1 MRRFLMIA
9 PHFPP
14 CRAVAAKRAL
24 CFARNLPELGWEP
37 AVVAL
42 PEDVQRDP
50 ELDSLIPE
58 VPLHRWYRGGPLA
71 WFEDSVISLWSDKDR
86 TTTVAKPLTT
96 PKAKGRWSWVRRLNP
111 FTWTRGLPID
121 KFAKYQPTQVW
132 GALRFLR
139 AHQCE
144 AIYATAGPFSTC
156 LLAYTLSKITGLPMV
171 LDLRDPFTVDPIY
184 TKRFSPL
191 GMRVA
196 LSLER
201 REGHRGTL
209 RRDLSNLVSH
219 RR

>member
-24 CFARNLPELGWEP
+24 CFARNLPKLGWEP

-96 PKAKGRWSWVRRLNP
+96 PTVKQSSAVPKNSIASFDGRP
-111 FTWTRGLPID
+111 
-121 KFAKYQPTQVW
+121 
-132 GALRFLR
+132 
-139 AHQCE
+139 
-144 AIYATAGPFSTC
+144 
-156 LLAYTLSKITGLPMV
+156 
-171 LDLRDPFTVDPIY
+171 
-184 TKRFSPL
+184 
-191 GMRVA
+191 
-196 LSLER
+196 
-201 REGHRGTL
+201 RGTVGTSPIGGWCHTMQ
-209 RRDLSNLVSH
+209 RCCSSINAT
-219 RR
+219 